1 MVADAGAGTRTG
13 ADTDERAISTVMDVS
28 LALLLISASVV
39 AVGLYLH
46 DDGDRDRTD
55 GQRGDRALETLSGTT
70 ITITYDLGAENESG
84 VAATD
89 SEYYERPSRLESDA
103 DDAGDRDEITTYGS
117 ATDLLGEAALTNV
130 RIDGTELFAYG
141 HDVERSVE
149 AATQGRLAGGERSV
163 YAIATWEPYD
173 GAGIAGTATVGE
185 RPPRSA
191 DVSSATTTVSSSVPA
206 VDAETLADAFLE
218 GETETTDR
226 SGIEDGFDAVGE
238 EIARAVVAG
247 YFPPRETQYALESTL
262 PERGVTVYDYRRTA
276 AAVGVDVDDHVTGS
290 TPSATA
296 ANAALRGDAGDADGL
311 AAAIAADVRTSRAG
325 AAIRAT
331 YAAYGEDPTPRERA
345 ERRRALEAT
354 FDEVVSTETIE
365 ITVQTY
371 E

>member
-1 MVADAGAGTRTG
+1 MVTGASAGAN
-13 ADTDERAISTVMDVS
+13 ADERAISTVMDIS

-46 DDGDRDRTD
+46 EDGEQKPSD
-55 GQRGDRALETLSGTT
+55 GQRADRALETLSGTT

-89 SEYYERPSRLESDA
+89 SEYYDRPSRLESDA
-103 DDAGDRDEITTYGS
+103 GDADRDEIMTYGS
-117 ATDLLGEAALTNV
+117 ATELLGEAALTNV

-163 YAIATWEPYD
+163 YAIATWKPYD

-191 DVSSATTTVSSSVPA
+191 DVSSATTTVSSPVPA

-218 GETETTDR
+218 GETGTTER
-226 SGIEDGFDAVGE
+226 SGIEDGFDTVGE
-238 EIARAVVAG
+238 EIAGVIVDG

-262 PERGVTVYDYRRTA
+262 PEHAVTVYDYRRTA
-276 AAVGVDVDDHVTGS
+276 ATVGVDVDDHVTGE

-311 AAAIAADVRTSRAG
+311 AAAIAADMRTSRAG
-325 AAIRAT
+325 AEIRET
-331 YAAYGEDPTPRERA
+331 YAAYGDDPTPHERA
-345 ERRRALEAT
+345 ERRRALEST
-354 FDEVVSTETIE
+354 FDEVVSTEPIE